1 MRGRSNNDSHH
12 FPNVEFQVRFSLQ
25 LPSMLLKRGE
35 IQDTKTLN
43 LSRNIVSLQVCVDVF
58 CFSPYVINLSR
69 KKKKTFVFGRRNVL
83 RKVERWPTLSNK
95 FWLCCSS
102 FIELTTCHATNAA
115 ILDLHEANQ
124 PISSLHFFN
133 PQQILLL
140 RDRLITQGEKRET
153 STQNLQRNNA

>member
-12 FPNVEFQVRFSLQ
+12 VEFQVRFSLQ

-69 KKKKTFVFGRRNVL
+69 EKKK
-83 RKVERWPTLSNK
+83 
-95 FWLCCSS
+95 
-102 FIELTTCHATNAA
+102 H
-115 ILDLHEANQ
+115 
-124 PISSLHFFN
+124 
-133 PQQILLL
+133 LLL
-140 RDRLITQGEKRET
+140 VEET
-153 STQNLQRNNA
+153 SCEK